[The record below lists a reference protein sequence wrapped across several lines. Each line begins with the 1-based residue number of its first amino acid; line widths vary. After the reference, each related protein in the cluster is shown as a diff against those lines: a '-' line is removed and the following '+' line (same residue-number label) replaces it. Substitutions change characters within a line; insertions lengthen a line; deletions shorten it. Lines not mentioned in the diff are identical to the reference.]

1 MYKVTTIF
9 RLFNMESGKMIK
21 KMILV
26 AVLIAAIF
34 ALVGCQTV
42 AGVGG
47 DIKWTADSCANLL
60 GGGN

>member
-21 KMILV
+21 KMILA
-26 AVLIAAIF
+26 AVLIAALF
-34 ALVGCQTV
+34 LMAGCQTV

>member
-1 MYKVTTIF
+1 
-9 RLFNMESGKMIK
+9 MIK
-21 KMILV
+21 KILLV
-26 AVLIAAIF
+26 AVLIVVLF
-34 ALVGCQTV
+34 VLTGCQTV